1 MATLGILARVNV
13 PDREAVL
20 GAIDRLDGVSSF
32 SVEEEERVG
41 ILIEATT
48 TERAHAVLTEQVDL
62 LPGILATWPVFSHFD
77 SEEAASSESGIDSFH
92 PRRQGAGNEQ
102 DAS

>member
-41 ILIEATT
+41 ILIE
-48 TERAHAVLTEQVDL
+48 RRFPQPL
-62 LPGILATWPVFSHFD
+62 
-77 SEEAASSESGIDSFH
+77 ID
-92 PRRQGAGNEQ
+92 
-102 DAS
+102 